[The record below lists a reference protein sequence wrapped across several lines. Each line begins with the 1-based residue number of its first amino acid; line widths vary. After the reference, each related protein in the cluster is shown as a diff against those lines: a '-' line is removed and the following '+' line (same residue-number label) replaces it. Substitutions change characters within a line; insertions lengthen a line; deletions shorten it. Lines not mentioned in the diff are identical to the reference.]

1 MSCLMTLFTKSLDEN
16 CYPLQEEILNVLSMV
31 AVVIG
36 DSFSNYYNV
45 FMPGLKQL
53 LMNLPGT
60 TPKQITIRTLTI
72 ECIGF
77 LVSSIKS
84 NTAMFVEDLNLIMKF
99 LMDLQTSNQLS
110 HDDPHHQAI
119 ISVYAQFSSCLKEQ
133 FAAFLPNIMDSV
145 LKALDIHVDFNLQD
159 ETKVAEKQDKKM
171 AQAVFDL
178 KMLGGKKIL
187 SVNTDALEI
196 KINAAN
202 AVYALS
208 KNTKKAFAPYVEQ
221 TKLVISKYLD
231 YKYSKE
237 IRKCCLKTIHN
248 LIFACDTENQMADLF
263 NFFIPNIL
271 LETQNILK
279 IDNRTFFF
287 LKTFSK
293 KIFFQTRNWEFSW
306 SNSTNAW
313 NISKVP
319 SSLRTPSWSFWMCA
333 LRLLSSKKA

>member
-1 MSCLMTLFTKSLDEN
+1 MLLHYTDELMLCLMTLFTKSLEEN

-36 DSFSNYYNV
+36 DNFSNYYNV

-53 LMNLPGT
+53 LMSLPGT

-77 LVSSIKS
+77 LVSSIKN
-84 NTAMFVEDLNLIMKF
+84 NTSLFVEDLNLIMKF
-99 LMDLQTSNQLS
+99 LMDLQVSNQLS

-119 ISVYAQFSSCLKEQ
+119 ISVYAQFSTCLKEQ
-133 FAAFLPNIMDSV
+133 FATFLPNIMGNV
-145 LKALDIHVDFNLQD
+145 LQALDIHVDFNLQD
-159 ETKVAEKQDKKM
+159 ETKVEEKQQEKKM

-202 AVYALS
+202 AVYAIS
-208 KNTKKAFAPYVEQ
+208 KNVKKAYAPFVEQ
-221 TKLVISKYLD
+221 TKMVISKYLD

-248 LIFACDTENQMADLF
+248 LIFACEYENQMAELF
-263 NFFIPNIL
+263 NFFTPML
-271 LETQNILK
+271 LAEIQNILK
-279 IDNRTFFF
+279 IENRTFFLITSSTYFILF
-287 LKTFSK
+287 L
-293 KIFFQTRNWEFSW
+293 
-306 SNSTNAW
+306 
-313 NISKVP
+313 
-319 SSLRTPSWSFWMCA
+319 
-333 LRLLSSKKA
+333 